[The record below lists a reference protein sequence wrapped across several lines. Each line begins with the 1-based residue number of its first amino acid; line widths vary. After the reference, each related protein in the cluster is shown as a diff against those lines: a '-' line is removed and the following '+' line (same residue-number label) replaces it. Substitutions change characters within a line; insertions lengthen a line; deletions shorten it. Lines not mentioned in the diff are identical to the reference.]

1 MDTKAIFAAGDR
13 VRQLQMEA
21 AVISQKNELL
31 KREQVALLD
40 SNSDIR
46 KRLLDGKEDMV
57 DVEKKHLTSIQVYEE
72 RGIALLEEIIERQEA
87 LKGLLKSVSETE
99 NQLSSVMAKNAEVG
113 KEYTRIMAHTEEVE
127 QKARKEQQELSAE
140 IIQKRTDLIAVT
152 KELNTARDENI
163 SVRLDTDERIK
174 VCEKE
179 ERLISV
185 RRNDLEIYET
195 RLRKQYPDAKM
206 VFTT

>member
-46 KRLLDGKEDMV
+46 KRLLDGKKDMV